1 MCIYSYVYVYV
12 HIYIVGLGKMGCIYI
27 YTENDVIDIWLWRV
41 FRQTDLI
48 RCFKRLISFRKATG
62 KWVSASK
69 FVPSNQ
75 VWDWLRKKEDFSSPS
90 IHRSS
95 EKGHLGINRAQI
107 WSTLDRL
114 LLRSIHL

>member
-1 MCIYSYVYVYV
+1 MYICVHYVYIYSYVYVYV

-75 VWDWLRKKEDFSSPS
+75 VWDWLRKKEDFSSP
-90 IHRSS
+90 
-95 EKGHLGINRAQI
+95 L
-107 WSTLDRL
+107 
-114 LLRSIHL
+114 